1 MHFQC
6 KVLGIQCKVLG
17 IQQVLYLQQSVPL
30 LHVESRLESLR
41 SSKSSVDALHTS
53 FITLQAINFVSF
65 IGAPFYEVK
74 EYYREGTFDNCR
86 SKWGDLFDCFHL
98 KTLSEARSQEL
109 LQSRERE
116 KIQAHIWTFHTREEA
131 ATAWKRKYGQL
142 DEEN

>member
-1 MHFQC
+1 MN
-6 KVLGIQCKVLG
+6 
-17 IQQVLYLQQSVPL
+17 
-30 LHVESRLESLR
+30 RL
-41 SSKSSVDALHTS
+41 
-53 FITLQAINFVSF
+53 ITLHRPGSLLVGGWSLEVLTAQSTVSLKTF

-74 EYYREGTFDNCR
+74 EYYKEGTFDDCR

-109 LQSRERE
+109 LRSRERE

-131 ATAWKRKYGQL
+131 AIAWKRKYGQL

>member
-1 MHFQC
+1 MGGE
-6 KVLGIQCKVLG
+6 LPTE
-17 IQQVLYLQQSVPL
+17 QQHQQEEEKIKLSCV
-30 LHVESRLESLR
+30 
-41 SSKSSVDALHTS
+41 KFIDALWFCYS
-53 FITLQAINFVSF
+53 
-65 IGAPFYEVK
+65 PFYQVK

-98 KTLSEARSQEL
+98 KTLSEARSQEIL
-109 LQSRERE
+109 RSRERE